1 MKGSIRLQ
9 EDKRSFEVR
18 AHDPV
23 EIEKNKKIVRQML
36 KDLDADKPTFFE
48 RLERAWEAFWAD

>member
-1 MKGSIRLQ
+1 MQ

-23 EIEKNKKIVRQML
+23 EVEKSKKIVRQML